1 MTKYLIKYNQKGGI
15 DSDIVIKIL
24 REHQNLIWCLL
35 YSYMPEFFETT
46 KVSKISKDYQEFRYV
61 KRFYESRCV
70 LTSEIIL
77 YFLSFDKD
85 FILHKLQDKFR
96 ITNDIDNEYSINQ
109 LYQMISLLEVESD
122 KEELYTIWLTNR
134 PGYYSLDHQFIIH
147 RKNNKFN
154 IYQSWINQK
163 NFCDISQEQE
173 GRLYNL
179 NYNQLQV
186 ILLNKLLNII
196 IPSNEQGILQPL
208 TGRNGIKVPNSIQ
221 INTGMRWTEQDHQT
235 FLDIP
240 GFLPPE
246 FQDDLIKPMFIFS
259 YQEITGIDNNNL
271 QILLNYSIEKIQ
283 SGEFP
288 EMEYFDGKTI
298 EEISENIYSILS
310 SFN

>member
-1 MTKYLIKYNQKGGI
+1 MTKYLIKYNQKGGLN
-15 DSDIVIKIL
+15 SDIIIQIL
-24 REHQNLIWCLL
+24 RDHQNLIWGLL

-46 KVSKISKDYQEFRYV
+46 KVSSISKDYQEFRYV

-85 FILHKLQDKFR
+85 SILRELQDKFR
-96 ITNDIDNEYSINQ
+96 IANDVDNEYSINQ

-154 IYQSWINQK
+154 IYQSWISQK

-173 GRLYNL
+173 ERLYNL

-208 TGRNGIKVPNSIQ
+208 TGPNGIKVPNSIQ
-221 INTGMRWTEQDHQT
+221 INTGMRWTELDHQT

-246 FQDDLIKPMFIFS
+246 FQDDLVKPMFIFS
-259 YQEITGIDNNNL
+259 YQKITGIDNDNL

-288 EMEYFDGKTI
+288 EIEYFEGKTI

-310 SFN
+310 TFN